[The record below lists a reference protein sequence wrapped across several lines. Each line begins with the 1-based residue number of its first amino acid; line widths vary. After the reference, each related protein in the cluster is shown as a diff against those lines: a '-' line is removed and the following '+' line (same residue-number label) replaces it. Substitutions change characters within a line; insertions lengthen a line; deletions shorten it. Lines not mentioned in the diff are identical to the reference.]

1 MLGALGPMGAALGT
15 QGILATILGSTPKNY
30 DEMNAARGIH
40 KKSFLVFIFPGDGS
54 PRAILPMYE
63 NIQIQESKSANIVTY
78 DPVGRSS
85 SLYSYAGASSRAL
98 KLTFYLTLPHIVAM
112 HEGSLAR
119 WLPGHAPESEQ
130 KEMIAKQM
138 EAEGEAEMSY
148 EEDPYY
154 EEDFLA
160 SEIEAGIKQG
170 VEEGRG
176 KLLTGYVK
184 YVSWWVNLI
193 RSSVL
198 NNQKNLMEGPPV
210 IRLTHGPLYQNIPC
224 ICKSYNVSYE
234 EVAGMDRDTLLS
246 RRIKVDMDL
255 EEFRAGNFGDY
266 KYRADEEL
274 IRDNVAG
281 WEAIIE
287 HSTYDPGR

>member
-1 MLGALGPMGAALGT
+1 
-15 QGILATILGSTPKNY
+15 
-30 DEMNAARGIH
+30 
-40 KKSFLVFIFPGDGS
+40 
-54 PRAILPMYE
+54 
-63 NIQIQESKSANIVTY
+63 
-78 DPVGRSS
+78 
-85 SLYSYAGASSRAL
+85 
-98 KLTFYLTLPHIVAM
+98 M
-112 HEGSLAR
+112 HEGPLAR
-119 WLPGHAPESEQ
+119 WLPRHAPKSEQ

-138 EAEGEAEMSY
+138 EAEADPEMSY
-148 EEDPYY
+148 EEDPYGDFY
-154 EEDFLA
+154 EGDPYLTL
-160 SEIEAGIKQG
+160 EIEEAIEQG
-170 VEEGRG
+170 VKEGRG

-287 HSTYDPGR
+287 YSTTDPGVPTS